1 MYITGPD
8 VIKAVT
14 GEEVTHEQ
22 LGGRVIY
29 QKNYTADPPG
39 DGLDHDTG
47 IASIIV
53 TTVPKCNILDMKV
66 LNSKGYGTEEQ
77 VVLAIDDLIS
87 MHEAQSEFSPHVINL
102 SLGGSDTGNPNEPM
116 RAICREAT
124 ARGIFI
130 FASAG
135 NGGPASKTITSPA
148 CENSV
153 FAVGSVD
160 PILSDDEIVSFAI
173 SNFSSRGPTMEGLI
187 KPDGVFFGRDIIMA
201 SSASDVATV
210 AKSGTSFSTPFA
222 SGGTVL
228 LLEGEKYWGGR
239 AAPSW
244 WFMISPAILP
254 YPMTPEGLIDN
265 FMPLVGVK
273 PRGEV
278 TAKENSYGYG
288 LPYGPMILQYLG
300 IRPAIDIS
308 AMLTP
313 VLAIAMLGMII
324 TPMTKALR

>member
-1 MYITGPD
+1 
-8 VIKAVT
+8 
-14 GEEVTHEQ
+14 
-22 LGGRVIY
+22 
-29 QKNYTADPPG
+29 PG

-102 SLGGSDTGNPNEPM
+102 SLGGSDTGNPNQPM

-124 ARGIFI
+124 ERGIFV

-135 NGGPASKTITSPA
+135 NGGPISQTITSPA

-153 FAVGSVD
+153 FAVGSID

-173 SNFSSRGPTMEGLI
+173 SDFSSRGPTKEGLT
-187 KPDGVFFGRDIIMA
+187 KPDSVFFGRDIIMA

-210 AKSGTSFSTPFA
+210 AKSGTSFSAPFA
-222 SGGTVL
+222 PGGTVL
-228 LLEGEKYWGGR
+228 FLEGEKYWGGR

-254 YPMTPEGLIDN
+254 YPMMPEGLIDV

-273 PRGEV
+273 PR
-278 TAKENSYGYG
+278 
-288 LPYGPMILQYLG
+288 
-300 IRPAIDIS
+300 
-308 AMLTP
+308 
-313 VLAIAMLGMII
+313 
-324 TPMTKALR
+324 